1 MFPLVFSI
9 KLVSLLL
16 NYLVSIFKIYGRKY
30 DNKFQKTILISEDDA
45 GRVGWGGFGGFSAV
59 SLCVA
64 GTRGCEWA
72 EAQGWSE
79 SWWQTAWIYPW
90 KPRVE
95 SLRSHRCFH
104 YGKYWRNREADG
116 QIVYVL
122 MVTQTE
128 RGVFFSLLEGELLL
142 HRADRGGATKPK
154 EWQKWRKQRATRIDE
169 ALRVSTKKQC
179 PRSAKHPV
187 VQAPFNAVSSSPSIG
202 KITTITH
209 PLDVCVCA

>member
-1 MFPLVFSI
+1 MI
-9 KLVSLLL
+9 T
-16 NYLVSIFKIYGRKY
+16 NFK
-30 DNKFQKTILISEDDA
+30 KTILISEDDA
-45 GRVGWGGFGGFSAV
+45 GRVGWGGFGGFSAA

-104 YGKYWRNREADG
+104 SGKYWRNREADG

-128 RGVFFSLLEGELLL
+128 RGVFFPFWKVSCCCTERTVEEPQSQKNDRSEGNS
-142 HRADRGGATKPK
+142 
-154 EWQKWRKQRATRIDE
+154 
-169 ALRVSTKKQC
+169 ALQGSTKRCAWAQ
-179 PRSAKHPV
+179 RSSALDLQSIQSSKLLSMQSVPHP
-187 VQAPFNAVSSSPSIG
+187 ALAR
-202 KITTITH
+202 
-209 PLDVCVCA
+209 